1 MEKIRKKLLRKYASV
16 FKRDM
21 DKEDRINIDPVRVE
35 LIDESRTMGNAM
47 IPTETPRHLQD
58 AAAEELARLLKSG
71 CLEPVHH
78 PTSTCSRAFFVQKYM
93 KDGSIKARLVT
104 YLRDVNSN
112 TKRVGTPLDG
122 SSHILKR
129 LQSN

>member
-16 FKRDM
+16 FKRDLG
-21 DKEDRINIDPVRVE
+21 KEDRIHMDPVKVE

-58 AAAEELARLLKSG
+58 AAAEELGRLLKSG

-78 PTSTCSRAFFVQKYM
+78 SAPCREIQILCPTTR
-93 KDGSIKARLVT
+93 SIRVLRLF
-104 YLRDVNSN
+104 
-112 TKRVGTPLDG
+112 
-122 SSHILKR
+122 
-129 LQSN
+129 